1 MQNTKQT
8 LKKRITGLIRK
19 CTPVIIALMTVFSVA
34 TTNMLAAGGDLQKV
48 SHMNHSFP
56 TEYGW
61 SYHFIPGVTTLTY
74 GGATNDMSLAWH
86 GKFKNHSAGCFDD
99 PNFGVNNHIYFNL
112 LNCTKGQPWAR
123 YNNVGQYKGR
133 TVDLKYT
140 IVDWTLH
147 ISDKQN
153 KNGDYP
159 TISFGTD
166 KIQVTSSS
174 YTSRNVRYRAELLYS
189 GTNTRLPSDMKY
201 HISAID
207 MDGAGSQTYKEN
219 NLDGTRRS
227 AKESMNI
234 QKSAYDGAYIA
245 DTNNMI
251 INRDNGNGFM
261 MFKNDSESQTTDDD
275 INGWITFLMRG
286 SSFEY
291 SYNIDR
297 WGDAYSTRGFYNHIF
312 DGQSVAKF
320 DSPVI
325 YKEVSKSSIYTDDSG
340 FNYTLSWSTP
350 VEASS
355 FKYGQ
360 IRIEDTLDSYLQKN
374 GNIVVQNDAGTDIT
388 SMFNVDF
395 NSGTNRL
402 TMSAKQPSN
411 SIFYGGS
418 YRITIPVKI
427 KSGLGGLSRGT
438 MSNSAKLTTRDTTT
452 SNTVSTNIL
461 FRIST
466 NAEHGSITSSQN
478 GISYNSNKTINYS
491 PDSGYILKS
500 LTIDGQ
506 NVDIKKYPSSYTF
519 SNINKDHSIKA
530 VFMPTFTVT
539 TKGTRATIT
548 ETQKSIPQ
556 GQSRTITWKPN
567 ERHAVTSVIIDGKK
581 NNSFDISGDSYTFS
595 NITANHSIEVVASP
609 FSDLYFFGIKT
620 EGVNSVISPSQAG
633 VPYGATRNVT
643 WKPDEGYQIESVT
656 VDGKQLTQDDA
667 LKGTYTFSDIQ
678 DNHTVKVV
686 SVKKLYKITTK
697 STHAKIDASISDIP
711 HGENRTINFLAD
723 SGCYLTSIKVDNNAV
738 AITDK
743 NEGCYTFNDIQS
755 NHLIEVSASPYYK
768 ITTYA
773 ENAMIDNDILN
784 IEGGSEKS
792 VNWKANE
799 GYFIQS
805 VLIDGKSEAITNKIQ
820 GAKAFLNIS
829 ANHDIKV
836 IAKPYHRITTY
847 GEHVSIDKTID
858 KIEDGDSRTIS
869 WKCDTGYILS
879 KLTVDGKEVTVE
891 NKESGK
897 YEFNSITSDHDIK
910 AVAVIK
916 RFDITTSAKNT
927 QITESQLSIPYGES
941 RDILWKANE
950 GYHIKSILVDNAS
963 EAVKSYTND
972 KKSFTNITSNHSV
985 HVVAEPNYK
994 ITTKGT
1000 HVTITENQTNIY
1012 PKESRT
1018 IQFKAQEGYWI
1029 KSINVDGKAIGIDDI
1044 SKGAYVF
1051 KDINEDHTIE
1061 VVAKIYTYDILTSGI
1076 HTKITPS
1083 MNGVEWGTDKTVSWN
1098 AEDGY
1103 HIVKQTVD
1111 GESMPVTNYRKNY
1124 IDFTHIQENHTV
1136 NVVSEPNY
1144 HIDTKATNATITK
1157 NQTDIYPEE
1166 NRTIT
1171 WDAGDGFWIQTVKI
1185 DGKEIKVDNIEEG
1198 SYTFL
1203 NIHENHSVEVVAVPK
1218 YVINTH
1224 ALHASIDSTIQN
1236 ISPHETKEVH
1246 YKADDGYWLST
1257 VIIDGNRAKDGDYKE
1272 DSTTF
1277 TDIVADHKISV
1288 IAQPCF
1294 NIETEIVNGTIT
1306 EKQTNIYPHE
1316 NRTISF
1322 LPNEGYFVSEVIVD
1336 GHAYSYKEYPSE
1348 YIFNQITCDH
1358 RIKVVCE
1365 PLKTVTTQI
1374 TNGIITKTMTGI
1386 HPDTDSKVIWESF
1399 DDYYVDS
1406 IVVDGNSVKTT
1417 DFKSGKFEFKP
1428 TKTDHTVVV
1437 VCRPKP
1443 IIHTTIDY
1451 GTITKTFNVYPHEDA
1466 NVEAVPEKNR
1476 YIIDEKIDGQSENI
1490 KDETKFS
1497 KIFKDVT
1504 EDHYVDITTTKYPEL
1519 DIKKTSDKT
1528 AYNMK
1533 DTVHYTIEV
1542 SETVAGTYIENVK
1555 LRDMIS
1561 EDLAINKDS
1570 IKITGTDE
1578 SNYDVEYVED
1588 TDTVFV
1594 TLRKISSDEPVMINY
1609 DAQVKY
1615 KKDLAG
1621 KTIPNKVFVYGDRAD
1636 SKEAETDIE
1645 VLKPNFEVLK
1655 ESDKEFYNGNEDI
1668 LYTVTLKQTSKEVKA
1683 YDVHM
1688 DDEIPEGL
1696 ELNKKSISLSGL
1708 NEKSYSIQT
1717 EGNNIHVVMDE
1728 VSNLDTVVLTYKAKV
1743 GIELAGKSVTNKIG
1757 VSIPDT
1763 NDDLWNSEATCNILQ
1778 PDFKISKEADKD
1790 VYKAG
1795 EYIFYEVDFKQ
1806 IVKNGIA
1813 NNVILKD
1820 ELPEGV
1826 ELDADSVS
1834 LTGISDDVQNAVEIS
1849 KNKISCVI
1857 ASVKDTD
1864 NPKLIYK
1871 AKVLDSSKGKS
1882 IKNVVQLTSDSTFRK
1897 VYKSD
1902 ANVKVEKDVHTG
1914 TGSSILLFVASVII
1928 VFSLFG
1934 MMIAKKRIR

>member
-8 LKKRITGLIRK
+8 LKKRITKLIQK

-34 TTNMLAAGGDLQKV
+34 TTNMLATGGDLQKV

-56 TEYGW
+56 SEYGW

-74 GGATNDMSLAWH
+74 GGASNDMSLAWH

-147 ISDKQN
+147 VSDKQN

-166 KIQVTSSS
+166 KIQITSSS
-174 YTSRNVRYRAELLYS
+174 YTSRNVRYSVELLYS

-207 MDGAGSQTYKEN
+207 MDGAGSQSYKEN
-219 NLDGTRRS
+219 NLDGSRRS

-275 INGWITFLMRG
+275 INGWITFLMNG

-297 WGDAYSTRGFYNHIF
+297 WGDAYNTRGFYNHIF

-350 VEASS
+350 VEASA

-360 IRIEDTLDSYLQKN
+360 IHIEDTLDNYLQKN
-374 GNIVVQNDAGTDIT
+374 GNIIVQNDAGKDIT

-402 TMSAKQPSN
+402 TMSAKQPSD
-411 SIFYGGS
+411 SIFYGAS

-427 KSGLGGLSRGT
+427 KSGLGGVSRGT
-438 MSNSAKLTTRDTTT
+438 MSNSAKLTTRNTTT

-466 NAEHGSITSSQN
+466 KAEHGSITEPQN
-478 GISYNSNKTINYS
+478 GIGYNSNKTINYS
-491 PDSGYILKS
+491 PDSGYVLKS
-500 LTIDGQ
+500 LTVDGQ

-530 VFMPTFTVT
+530 EFMPTFTIT

-548 ETQKSIPQ
+548 ETQKNIPQ
-556 GQSRTITWKPN
+556 GQTRTITWKPN
-567 ERHAVTSVIIDGKK
+567 ERHAITSVIIDGKK

-595 NITANHSIEVVASP
+595 NITANHSIEVIASP
-609 FSDLYFFGIKT
+609 FSDLYFFGIRT
-620 EGVNSVISPSQAG
+620 EGVNTAISPSQAG
-633 VPYGATRNVT
+633 VPYGATRTVT
-643 WKPDEGYQIESVT
+643 WKPDEGYQIENAT
-656 VDGKQLTQDDA
+656 VDGKQLSQDDA

-697 STHAKIDASISDIP
+697 STHAKIDDSISNIP
-711 HGENRTINFLAD
+711 YGENRTINFMAD
-723 SGCYLTSIKVDNNAV
+723 SGYYLTSIKVDGNAV

-755 NHLIEVSASPYYK
+755 NHLIEVTASPYYK

-773 ENAMIDNDILN
+773 ENAVIDSDILN

-792 VNWKANE
+792 INWKANE

-805 VLIDGKSEAITNKIQ
+805 VLIDGKPEAITDKIQ
-820 GAKAFLNIS
+820 GTKAFLNIS
-829 ANHDIKV
+829 ANHDVKV

-847 GEHVSIDKTID
+847 GEHVSIDKTMD
-858 KIEDGDSRTIS
+858 KIEDGDNRTVS

-879 KLTVDGKEVTVE
+879 KLTVDGKEITVE

-897 YEFNSITSDHDIK
+897 YEFSNITSDHDIK
-910 AVAVIK
+910 AIAIIK
-916 RFDITTSAKNT
+916 KFDITTSAKNA
-927 QITESQLSIPYGES
+927 QITESQLAIPYGES

-950 GYHIKSILVDNAS
+950 GYHIKSILIDDAS
-963 EAVKSYTND
+963 ETVKSYTND

-1012 PKESRT
+1012 PKENRT
-1018 IQFKAQEGYWI
+1018 IQFDAQDGYWI
-1029 KSINVDGKAIGIDDI
+1029 ESITVDGKAVKIDDV
-1044 SKGAYVF
+1044 SKGTYVF
-1051 KDINEDHTIE
+1051 ENINEDHTIE

-1076 HTKITPS
+1076 HTKITPT
-1083 MNGVEWGTDKTVSWN
+1083 MNGVEWGADKTVSWN

-1103 HIVKQTVD
+1103 HISKQTVD
-1111 GESMPVTNYRKNY
+1111 GKDVSVTDYKKNHV
-1124 IDFTHIQENHTV
+1124 DFTHITKNHSV
-1136 NVVSEPNY
+1136 DVVSEPNY
-1144 HIDTKATNATITK
+1144 YIDTKATNASITK
-1157 NQTDIYPEE
+1157 KQTNIYPEE

-1171 WDAGDGFWIQTVKI
+1171 WDANDGFWIQTIKI
-1185 DGKEIKVDNIEEG
+1185 DGKEIQVDNIEEG

-1203 NIHENHSVEVVAVPK
+1203 NIHENHSVEVAAVPK
-1218 YVINTH
+1218 YKIKTH
-1224 ALHASIDSTIQN
+1224 ALHASIDPTIQN
-1236 ISPHETKEVH
+1236 ISPHESKAIH
-1246 YKADDGYWLST
+1246 FKADEGYWIST
-1257 VIIDGNRAKDGDYKE
+1257 VIVDGRQSKGSSYTE
-1272 DSTTF
+1272 DSYTF
-1277 TDIVADHKISV
+1277 ADITADHKISV
-1288 IAQPCF
+1288 IAKPCF
-1294 NIETEIVNGTIT
+1294 NIETEVVNGTIT
-1306 EKQTNIYPHE
+1306 EKQTNIYPYE
-1316 NRTISF
+1316 DRTIKF
-1322 LPNEGYFVSEVIVD
+1322 APNEGYFISEVIVD
-1336 GHAYSYKEYPSE
+1336 GHAYSYKDYASE
-1348 YIFNQITCDH
+1348 YTFNKVTYDH

-1365 PLKTVTTQI
+1365 PLKTVQTQI
-1374 TNGIITKTMTGI
+1374 TNGVITKTMIGI

-1406 IVVDGNSVKTT
+1406 ITVDGNLVKVT
-1417 DFKSGKFEFKP
+1417 DFKSGSYEFKP
-1428 TKTDHTVVV
+1428 TKTDHTVTV
-1437 VCRPKP
+1437 VCRAKP
-1443 IIHTTIDY
+1443 IIHTSIDY
-1451 GTITKTFNVYPHEDA
+1451 GEITKTHNVYPHEDA
-1466 NVEAVPEKNR
+1466 DVEAVPEKNR
-1476 YIIDEKIDGQSENI
+1476 YIINEEIDGQSQKI
-1490 KDETKFS
+1490 QDETKF
-1497 KIFKDVT
+1497 KTTFKDVV
-1504 EDHYVDITTTKYPEL
+1504 EDHYVDIVTTKYPEL
-1519 DIKKTSDKT
+1519 SIKKTSDKT
-1528 AYNMK
+1528 TYNMK
-1533 DTVHYTIEV
+1533 DTVHYTIDISEAV
-1542 SETVAGTYIENVK
+1542 SGTYVENVK
-1555 LRDMIS
+1555 MI
-1561 EDLAINKDS
+1561 DS
-1570 IKITGTDE
+1570 ISDDLEFDKSSVQISGLNDSE
-1578 SNYDVEYVED
+1578 YKVNYIED
-1588 TDTVFV
+1588 TN
-1594 TLRKISSDEPVMINY
+1594 TLSVSFKKISGDAPVLVSY
-1609 DAQVKY
+1609 DAKIRY

-1621 KTIPNKVFVYGDRAD
+1621 NSILNEVSVSGDRVE
-1636 SKEAETDIE
+1636 SKKASVNIQVLKPELE
-1645 VLKPNFEVLK
+1645 VLKTA
-1655 ESDKEFYNGNEDI
+1655 DKEFYNSNENVQYQI
-1668 LYTVTLKQTSKEVKA
+1668 TMNQKATGAVA
-1683 YDVHM
+1683 YDVNL
-1688 DDEIPEGL
+1688 DDEVPERLVLDKDSVSLLG
-1696 ELNKKSISLSGL
+1696 LNK
-1708 NEKSYSIQT
+1708 ESYSIQT

-1728 VSNLDTVVLTYKAKV
+1728 ISDLDTVVLTYKAKV
-1743 GIELAGKSVTNKIG
+1743 GIELTGKSVTNKVV

-1763 NDDLWNSEATCNILQ
+1763 NDNQWDSEATCDVLQ
-1778 PDFKISKEADKD
+1778 PDFEISKKANKD
-1790 VYKAG
+1790 EYKAG
-1795 EYIFYEVDFKQ
+1795 EYILYEVDFKQ
-1806 IVKNGIA
+1806 TIENGVA
-1813 NNVILKD
+1813 SNVILKD
-1820 ELPEGV
+1820 ELPGGI
-1826 ELDADSVS
+1826 ELDANSIS
-1834 LTGISDDVQNAVEIS
+1834 LAGISDDVQSAIEIS
-1849 KNKISCVI
+1849 KNKINCVI

-1864 NPKLIYK
+1864 SPKLVYK
-1871 AKVLDSSKGKS
+1871 AKVLDSAKGKS
-1882 IKNVVQLTSDSTFRK
+1882 IKNVVQLTSNSTFKK
-1897 VYKSD
+1897 VYQSD
-1902 ANVKVEKDVHTG
+1902 VKVKVKNDIHTG
-1914 TGSSILLFVASVII
+1914 TSSSVLFFTALVII
-1928 VFSLFG
+1928 VISSFG
-1934 MMIAKKRIR
+1934 MLITKKREC